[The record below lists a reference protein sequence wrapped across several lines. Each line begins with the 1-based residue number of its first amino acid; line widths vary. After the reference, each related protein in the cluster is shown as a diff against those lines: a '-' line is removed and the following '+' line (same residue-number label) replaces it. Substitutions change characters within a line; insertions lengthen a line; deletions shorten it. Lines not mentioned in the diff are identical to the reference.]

1 VQDSW
6 RPASRLTVSAG
17 LRADYI
23 ASRDLLFD
31 IETSSAWNIGP
42 RIGATYGLTDS
53 HRHIVRASWGR
64 VYDIPN
70 ASYLGSAGSNRA
82 GSRDEYDLDLN
93 GTFETVFT
101 TPASTAVSTNR
112 EIDPDRHQGFI
123 DEWIVGYRV
132 QLPWQSSID
141 ISYIDRAY
149 KDRPA
154 LVERNGI
161 YDGGVFH
168 GYRDESFNEIYL
180 VTNNEWNWF
189 VYRGLELTVATR
201 KDGWQLYSTYTLAH
215 QHIDGTWQPN
225 DPASFI
231 QPDAFANDAGLG
243 TVRGNT
249 TNSLGGDTRNWM
261 WQKHQVRTGVT
272 WSAPWD
278 LILSTNLSLQSGT
291 PTGPVTTN
299 ITEADPRFGPATLR
313 LSNGRLVSNP
323 LATTLRFAFPD
334 RGTGQLW
341 TPWLNT
347 WNIRV
352 GRSFALSSLG
362 LSSLRGARLDASID
376 VFNVTNNGADQ
387 QFVSGGNQLNSPSY
401 GLLTNRQLPRS
412 AQAVVRLHF

>member
-1 VQDSW
+1 
-6 RPASRLTVSAG
+6 
-17 LRADYI
+17 
-23 ASRDLLFD
+23 
-31 IETSSAWNIGP
+31 
-42 RIGATYGLTDS
+42 
-53 HRHIVRASWGR
+53 
-64 VYDIPN
+64 
-70 ASYLGSAGSNRA
+70 
-82 GSRDEYDLDLN
+82 LN

-112 EIDPDRHQGFI
+112 EIDPDRHQGLI
-123 DEWIVGYRV
+123 DEWIAGYRV

-154 LVERNGI
+154 QVERNGI
-161 YDGGVFH
+161 YDGGVFQ

-189 VYRGLELTVATR
+189 VYRGLELTATTR
-201 KDGWQLYSTYTLAH
+201 KDGWQLYSTYTLAQ

-249 TNSLGGDTRNWM
+249 TNSLGGDTRNRM

-278 LILSTNLSLQSGT
+278 LILSTNVSLQSGT

-299 ITEADPRFGPATLR
+299 IAAADPRFGPATLR

-323 LATTLRFAFPD
+323 LATTLRFAYSD
-334 RGTGQLW
+334 RGAGQLW
-341 TPWLNT
+341 TP
-347 WNIRV
+347 
-352 GRSFALSSLG
+352 G
-362 LSSLRGARLDASID
+362 
-376 VFNVTNNGADQ
+376 
-387 QFVSGGNQLNSPSY
+387 
-401 GLLTNRQLPRS
+401 
-412 AQAVVRLHF
+412 